1 MFCNESSLT
10 GETEGVQKEALNQR
24 TLNFNP
30 NPFILQSSI
39 ANTGDGK
46 AIVCVVGPRTRVGKA
61 RRMLD
66 FENDQTPLQLKLES
80 VAETIGYIGLTF
92 AILTFLALIG

>member
-1 MFCNESSLT
+1 MLCNESSLT
-10 GETEGVQKEALNQR
+10 GETEGVHKEALNSR
-24 TLNFNP
+24 SIGFNP

-46 AIVCVVGPRTRVGKA
+46 AIVCVVGPLTRVGKA

-66 FENDQTPLQLKLES
+66 LEND
-80 VAETIGYIGLTF
+80 
-92 AILTFLALIG
+92 